1 MDYANERVN
10 ELLFT
15 FEEDLEK
22 KMNYVKSELS
32 LIRAGRV
39 SPSIVERVTVDY
51 FGEQT
56 PLKNIAGISCQDAR
70 TIIINPWDAA
80 TLREIVKVL
89 GSADLGASPVDD
101 GRVVRLIF
109 PPLTEETRK
118 GLVKK
123 IKKVAE
129 DGRIAM
135 RNERRSAN
143 DTVKKIK
150 NEDKLGE
157 DEAKGIEEDI
167 QKILD
172 GYIDIIDK
180 LYEQKEKD
188 ILTI

>member
-1 MDYANERVN
+1 
-10 ELLFT
+10 
-15 FEEDLEK
+15 
-22 KMNYVKSELS
+22 
-32 LIRAGRV
+32 
-39 SPSIVERVTVDY
+39 
-51 FGEQT
+51 
-56 PLKNIAGISCQDAR
+56 
-70 TIIINPWDAA
+70 
-80 TLREIVKVL
+80 VKVL